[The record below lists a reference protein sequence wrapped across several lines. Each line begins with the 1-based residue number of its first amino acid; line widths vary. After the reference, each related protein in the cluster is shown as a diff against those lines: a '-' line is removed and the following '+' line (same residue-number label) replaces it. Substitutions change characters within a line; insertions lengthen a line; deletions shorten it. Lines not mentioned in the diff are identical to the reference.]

1 MTPKKKN
8 YKPYKNRPLYMLKYL
23 YYQSD
28 EERTAIITDILHI
41 SKDTERQAVCTMTA
55 FYHKVLYVP
64 KFYKNHNYW
73 V

>member
-1 MTPKKKN
+1 
-8 YKPYKNRPLYMLKYL
+8 MLKYL
-23 YYQSD
+23 CYHTD
-28 EERTAIITDILHI
+28 EEHTAIITDILHI
-41 SKDTERQAVCTMTA
+41 LKDTARHAVCTVTA